1 MTTAAT
7 SLGVRGIKLVTGDEI
22 FGHTE
27 IMQDGRFIIKKPVAI
42 RMMPSKIQGGEP
54 SMAFVPFPTMASEN
68 FTEMMIE
75 PLHIV
80 YQFVAY
86 PDLVTEYQ
94 ALLSGNN
101 SGTKQII
108 TG

>member
-1 MTTAAT
+1 MKV
-7 SLGVRGIKLVTGDEI
+7 LGVKLVTGEEI
-22 FGHTE
+22 FGGCE
-27 IMQDGRFIIKKPVAI
+27 AVEGRLKIHNPVQL

-80 YQFVAY
+80 YQFVPY

>member
-1 MTTAAT
+1 MKV
-7 SLGVRGIKLVTGDEI
+7 LGVKLVTGEEI
-22 FGHTE
+22 FGACE
-27 IMQDGRFIIKKPVAI
+27 AVDGRLKISNPVQL

-54 SMAFVPFPTMASEN
+54 SMAFVPFPSMAAEN
-68 FTEMMIE
+68 FTDMMIE

-80 YQFVAY
+80 YQFVPY

-94 ALLSGNN
+94 GLLSGK
-101 SGTKQII
+101 STTQQII